1 MAGETR
7 ASRDPAEPGD
17 GADVRES
24 PPADVRGWASDADA
38 LGDFLEEP
46 NLCRI
51 GTLDDGR
58 DVHLV
63 AAWFW
68 WDGERFWIGAQA
80 ADRKVANVRRTG
92 RATVEVDGDIR
103 RKRGLFA
110 QGSARIVD
118 GEEGVREYVR
128 VTSHQVARY
137 QPDRPPNETAEKYAR
152 SGTPVVIVVA
162 PERIVSWGR

>member
-1 MAGETR
+1 MTPTDAGE
-7 ASRDPAEPGD
+7 SRDPAAGRARDLDEI
-17 GADVRES
+17 AV
-24 PPADVRGWASDADA
+24 VRGWAADRDA

-51 GTLDDGR
+51 ATIDESGDIH
-58 DVHLV
+58 VV

-80 ADRKVANVRRTG
+80 DDRKVVNVRRTR

-103 RKRGLFA
+103 RKRGLFG
-110 QGSARIVD
+110 QGAAWVVD
-118 GEEGVREYVR
+118 GEDGMREYVR
-128 VTSHQVARY
+128 ITARQVARY

-162 PERIVSWGR
+162 PARIVSWGR